1 MHSEGYAAI
10 RDLVARFAAE
20 WSGAGPAAVLDV
32 GSLDYNGSYR
42 PLIEARGWQYTGL
55 DLKPGRNVD
64 IVSRDPYAYPLPAG
78 SFDLVISGSTMEHVK
93 AIWLWV
99 PELVRVCRPGGMVGI
114 VTHWSFVEH
123 RWPDLGILDYWRI
136 LPDGL
141 RALFEASGDLERIQ
155 VGIVSEYD
163 TAGSAWKRAGSL
175 HV

>member
-1 MHSEGYAAI
+1 MHPEALKAMTGMV
-10 RDLVARFAAE
+10 DRFAQGRTAVR
-20 WSGAGPAAVLDV
+20 PYQVLDV
-32 GSLDYNGSYR
+32 GSLDVNGTYR
-42 PLIEARGWQYTGL
+42 PLIEGRGWSYCGL
-55 DLKPGRNVD
+55 DIRRGPNVD
-64 IVSRDPYAYPLPAG
+64 VVAADPYRYPIAEG
-78 SFDLVISGSTMEHVK
+78 RYDLVMAGGTMEHVE

-141 RALFEASGDLERIQ
+141 RALFEAAGSLERIQ
-155 VGIVSEYD
+155 AEIVSAYD
-163 TAGSAWKRAGSL
+163 TAGSAWKAAGSL